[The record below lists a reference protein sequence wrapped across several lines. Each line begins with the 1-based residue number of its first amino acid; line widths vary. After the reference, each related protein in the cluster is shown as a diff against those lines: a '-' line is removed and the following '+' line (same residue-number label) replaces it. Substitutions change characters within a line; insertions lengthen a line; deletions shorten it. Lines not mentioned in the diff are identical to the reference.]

1 MVRSLDRDG
10 ELTQVDSPVGNGRRG
25 RGGVDTRDHA
35 LARDRTVCDIGTTSR
50 GSAVWWNGS
59 MDTADLL
66 LELYGRIRPLA
77 RQAVDGLTP
86 DQLVRSPA
94 AGANTIGWLVWH
106 LARVQDHHVA
116 EILDCDQVWV
126 DGDWA
131 QRFGRESDPSDTGYA
146 HTADEMASVRPDG
159 PASLLSYYDVVENRT
174 RSLIEGS
181 SPSDLDRIVDRRW
194 DPPVTLGVR
203 LVSIADDSLQ
213 HVGQAGYVRG
223 LFGW

>member
-1 MVRSLDRDG
+1 
-10 ELTQVDSPVGNGRRG
+10 
-25 RGGVDTRDHA
+25 
-35 LARDRTVCDIGTTSR
+35 
-50 GSAVWWNGS
+50 

-94 AGANTIGWLVWH
+94 PGANTIGWLVWH

-131 QRFGRESDPSDTGYA
+131 RRFGREPDPSDTGYA
-146 HTADEMASVRPDG
+146 HTGDEMASVRPDG
-159 PASLLSYYDVVENRT
+159 PASLLSYYDTVENRT

-194 DPPVTLGVR
+194 DPPVTLG
-203 LVSIADDSLQ
+203 
-213 HVGQAGYVRG
+213 
-223 LFGW
+223 